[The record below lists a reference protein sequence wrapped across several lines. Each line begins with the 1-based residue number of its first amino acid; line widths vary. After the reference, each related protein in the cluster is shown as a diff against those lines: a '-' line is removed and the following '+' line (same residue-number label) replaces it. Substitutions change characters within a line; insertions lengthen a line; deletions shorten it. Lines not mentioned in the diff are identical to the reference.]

1 MSTTLPAPDLATFFN
16 PASLAFVGAT
26 EDISKFGG
34 RVMRAVLEFGYKGRV
49 YPVNPRYATLLGQPC
64 FPSVRALPE
73 APDHVGIVIA
83 ANRVL
88 DTLKQCAD
96 RGARFATIFTSN
108 FSETGEA
115 SGRALQDEIV
125 AFARANGIRLL
136 GPNCNGFINF
146 VDAFAFASTA
156 AIKGPRKPAGDV
168 GLVCHSGG
176 LGQMNIMWRAQEAGL
191 GITYEV
197 SCGNEADL
205 DAMDFMR
212 FMIDDERTRVI
223 MVAVETIRDGRKFAE
238 VARHAADREKPLVML
253 KFGRTD
259 AGRRAAASHTGA
271 LTGADEVHDAAFRQY
286 GVLRVTDC
294 NELYEVAKLL
304 RRRKWPRGNRAAALS
319 GSGGH
324 SVLMADLGAANG
336 IDWVPYQDETVNG
349 LRDLMPDFA
358 GVSNPTDLTSALT
371 GSKRL
376 FEDALTVV
384 ARDDG
389 VDVLIPVLVAPT
401 VPAIETVVKLADS
414 TDKAVAVLW
423 TGYCPTDPLVVASTL
438 VARGLPVYRD
448 ALTCLKAVRAAMT
461 YGEFLRAHKRAASE
475 PPVRPAGIDVAQAK
489 ELIAAGPGNMT
500 ERQSKEV
507 LAAYGLHITQERLA
521 TNTQN
526 AASSARDIG
535 KPVALKIESPDI
547 PHKTEANAIRLN
559 VTGDAEVA
567 RAFDEV
573 MAAARRY
580 LPEARLDGVLVQEMA
595 PGGVEVMLGVA
606 SDPTFGAVVVAAL
619 GGIHVEVLRDIAYRI
634 PPLTAADALAML
646 RELRA
651 YPIFGGVRGARPRDL
666 DALCDTIVRLSWLA
680 HDHADTVA
688 EIDINP
694 LTVLEPGAGV
704 RVVDA
709 LIIRKQ
715 EPTT

>member
-64 FPSVRALPE
+64 YPSVSALPE

-83 ANRVL
+83 AHRVL

-238 VARHAADREKPLVML
+238 VARHAADREKPIVML

-336 IDWVPYQDETVNG
+336 IDWVPYQDQTVNG
-349 LRDLMPDFA
+349 LRELMPDFA

-371 GSKRL
+371 GSKHL
-376 FEDALTVV
+376 FEDALNVV
-384 ARDDG
+384 ALDEG

-401 VPAIETVVKLADS
+401 VPAIETVVKLSDN

-423 TGYCPTDPLVVASTL
+423 TGYCPNDPLVVASTL

-489 ELIAAGPGNMT
+489 ELIAAGTGNMT
-500 ERQSKEV
+500 ERASKEV

-526 AASSARDIG
+526 AANSARDIG

-580 LPEARLDGVLVQEMA
+580 QPEARLDGVLVQEMA

-606 SDPTFGAVVVAAL
+606 SDPTFGVVVVAAL

>member
-34 RVMRAVLEFGYKGRV
+34 RVMRAVLEFGFKGRV
-49 YPVNPRYATLLGQPC
+49 YPVNPRYGTLLGQPC
-64 FPSVRALPE
+64 YPSVSALPE

-96 RGARFATIFTSN
+96 KGARFATIFTSN

-125 AFARANGIRLL
+125 AFARASGIRLL

-205 DAMDFMR
+205 DATDFMR

-336 IDWVPYQDETVNG
+336 IDWVPYQDQTVNG
-349 LRDLMPDFA
+349 LRELMPDFA

-371 GSKRL
+371 GSKHL
-376 FEDALTVV
+376 FEDALNVV
-384 ARDDG
+384 ALDEG

-401 VPAIETVVKLADS
+401 VPAIETVVKLSDN

-423 TGYCPTDPLVVASTL
+423 TGYCPNDPLVVASTL

-489 ELIAAGPGNMT
+489 ELIATGAGNMT
-500 ERQSKEV
+500 ERSSKEV

-580 LPEARLDGVLVQEMA
+580 QPEARLDGVLVQEMA

-606 SDPTFGAVVVAAL
+606 SDPTFGVVVVAAL

>member
-1 MSTTLPAPDLATFFN
+1 
-16 PASLAFVGAT
+16 
-26 EDISKFGG
+26 
-34 RVMRAVLEFGYKGRV
+34 
-49 YPVNPRYATLLGQPC
+49 
-64 FPSVRALPE
+64 
-73 APDHVGIVIA
+73 
-83 ANRVL
+83 
-88 DTLKQCAD
+88 
-96 RGARFATIFTSN
+96 
-108 FSETGEA
+108 
-115 SGRALQDEIV
+115 
-125 AFARANGIRLL
+125 
-136 GPNCNGFINF
+136 
-146 VDAFAFASTA
+146 
-156 AIKGPRKPAGDV
+156 
-168 GLVCHSGG
+168 
-176 LGQMNIMWRAQEAGL
+176 
-191 GITYEV
+191 
-197 SCGNEADL
+197 
-205 DAMDFMR
+205 
-212 FMIDDERTRVI
+212 
-223 MVAVETIRDGRKFAE
+223 
-238 VARHAADREKPLVML
+238 
-253 KFGRTD
+253 
-259 AGRRAAASHTGA
+259 
-271 LTGADEVHDAAFRQY
+271 
-286 GVLRVTDC
+286 
-294 NELYEVAKLL
+294 
-304 RRRKWPRGNRAAALS
+304 
-319 GSGGH
+319 
-324 SVLMADLGAANG
+324 
-336 IDWVPYQDETVNG
+336 
-349 LRDLMPDFA
+349 MPDFA

-371 GSKRL
+371 GSKHL
-376 FEDALTVV
+376 FEDALNVV
-384 ARDDG
+384 ALDEG

-401 VPAIETVVKLADS
+401 VPAIETVVKLSDN

-423 TGYCPTDPLVVASTL
+423 TGYCPTDPQVVAATL

-489 ELIAAGPGNMT
+489 ELIATGAGNMT
-500 ERQSKEV
+500 ERSSKEV

-580 LPEARLDGVLVQEMA
+580 QPEARLDGVLVQEMA

-606 SDPTFGAVVVAAL
+606 SDPTFGVVVVAAL

-709 LIIRKQ
+709 LIIRK
-715 EPTT
+715 

>member
-64 FPSVRALPE
+64 YPSVSALPE

-88 DTLKQCAD
+88 GTLKQCAD
-96 RGARFATIFTSN
+96 KGARFATIFTSN

-205 DAMDFMR
+205 DATDFMR
-212 FMIDDERTRVI
+212 FMIDDERTRII

-336 IDWVPYQDETVNG
+336 IDWVPYQDQTVNG
-349 LRDLMPDFA
+349 LRELMPDFA

-371 GSKRL
+371 GSKHL
-376 FEDALTVV
+376 FEDALNVV
-384 ARDDG
+384 ALDDG

-401 VPAIETVVKLADS
+401 VPAIETVVKLADA

-423 TGYCPTDPLVVASTL
+423 TGYCPTDPLVVAATL

-489 ELIAAGPGNMT
+489 ELIAAGTGNMT
-500 ERQSKEV
+500 ERASKEV

-526 AASSARDIG
+526 AANSARDIG

-580 LPEARLDGVLVQEMA
+580 QPEARLDGVLVQEMA

-606 SDPTFGAVVVAAL
+606 SDPTFGVVVVAAL

-715 EPTT
+715 TE

>member
-34 RVMRAVLEFGYKGRV
+34 RVMRAVLEFGFKGRV
-49 YPVNPRYATLLGQPC
+49 YPVNPRYGTLLGQPC
-64 FPSVRALPE
+64 YPSVSALPE

-96 RGARFATIFTSN
+96 KGARFATIFTSN

-205 DAMDFMR
+205 DATDFMR

-336 IDWVPYQDETVNG
+336 IDWVPYQDQTVNG
-349 LRDLMPDFA
+349 LRELMPDFA

-371 GSKRL
+371 GSKHL
-376 FEDALTVV
+376 FEDALNVV
-384 ARDDG
+384 AQDDG

-401 VPAIETVVKLADS
+401 VPAIETVVKLAGA

-423 TGYCPTDPLVVASTL
+423 TGYCPTDPQVVAATL

-489 ELIAAGPGNMT
+489 ELIAAGAGNMT

-521 TNTQN
+521 TNSQN
-526 AASSARDIG
+526 AASSASDIG

-580 LPEARLDGVLVQEMA
+580 QPEARLDGVLVQEMA

-606 SDPTFGAVVVAAL
+606 SDPTFGVVVVAAL
-619 GGIHVEVLRDIAYRI
+619 GGIHVEVLRDVAYRI
-634 PPLTAADALAML
+634 PPLTAADAHAML

-680 HDHADTVA
+680 YDHADTVA

-694 LTVLEPGAGV
+694 LTVLEAGAGV

-709 LIIRKQ
+709 LIIRK
-715 EPTT
+715 